1 MQELLREASALGDKQ
16 RQFTLILAKLILYAY
31 SRGYELTLG
40 EGYVD
45 DGKGH
50 MPGSVHYVRIAQD
63 LNLFKNKVW
72 LDKGPECEAGFAM
85 LHDYWDSIGG
95 SKRID
100 KDMNHFSLE
109 YQGRRIAND

>member
-1 MQELLREASALGDKQ
+1 
-16 RQFTLILAKLILYAY
+16 
-31 SRGYELTLG
+31 
-40 EGYVD
+40 
-45 DGKGH
+45 
-50 MPGSVHYVRIAQD
+50 
-63 LNLFKNKVW
+63 VW